1 MHNVGLKGNVKY
13 LCVKVNFISENR
25 TNWNIKYLLTI
36 YSTRFQALIVVFLL
50 NCVFPPESNNN
61 LDTFCKEQPKR
72 TGQSFHRTI
81 SSQTRRKVLKVP
93 IS

>member
-50 NCVFPPESNNN
+50 NCVFPPDSNNN
-61 LDTFCKEQPKR
+61 LDTFGKEQPKR
-72 TGQSFHRTI
+72 TGQGFKRIIFSPKKQFRI
-81 SSQTRRKVLKVP
+81 N
-93 IS
+93 